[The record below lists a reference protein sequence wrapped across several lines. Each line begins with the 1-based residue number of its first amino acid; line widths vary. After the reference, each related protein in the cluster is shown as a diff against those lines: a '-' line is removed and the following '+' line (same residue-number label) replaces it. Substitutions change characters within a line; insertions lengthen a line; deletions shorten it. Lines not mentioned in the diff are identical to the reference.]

1 MNCSFVLLVAAVL
14 VAVGCGGNG
23 NATNGTGGGNSL
35 SVTSTMPASGGT
47 SIATS
52 SGITAS
58 FSSDMNAAT
67 LTGLTFKASSSSG
80 PIAGMVTCST
90 NTAEFHSTNS
100 LPANTL
106 ITVVATTGSRD
117 QAGASLKSNYS
128 WTFTTGGAVDPAP
141 PIVNSV
147 DPTSGA
153 TGVPVKTL
161 ITVYFDKQMDPAT
174 LNAST
179 ITLQGPNGMVAGKV
193 SAQASAAVFTPST
206 SLAYN
211 SGFTVTVTSGVHD
224 LSGNAM
230 TANYVSTFT
239 TGTSSINPALTVS
252 STNPLRSATGVPLNA
267 KISVLFSE
275 PLDPQTVNSNTF
287 VLEGPSGQV
296 AGTVT
301 SLDNVAVFTPNSAL
315 SSSEL
320 FTATVKVGIH
330 DLSGKSMATNWA
342 WSFTTAATVDSTRPV
357 IVTVAPAA
365 SSINIPTNESASV
378 TFSKVMDPTTLNPTS
393 MIIKQANGVVV
404 SAPVSYAGSTAVINP
419 TSNFSPDSVYSVTV
433 TTGVADTS
441 GNHLAA
447 NQTWSFT
454 TAAVKDTTPPTVIS
468 TNPANKSTNV
478 FLNKSINATFSEGMQ
493 APTISTST
501 FIVAGVQG
509 TVSFNT
515 TSNIATFKPNANL
528 SPNTTYTAS
537 IGVGVKDTAGNN
549 LAKQYTWTFTTG
561 IQVAQNTINLGS
573 ASTYA
578 VLAGSTV
585 TNAGP
590 TILTG
595 DVGISPGTAATGFP
609 PGIIN
614 GNLEAG
620 NAVAAK
626 AKADL
631 LVGQLDAAGR
641 LGAATLPGDLSGLT
655 FTPGLYKNSTS
666 VMLSTGNVTLD
677 AQGDASA
684 VFIFQIGS
692 TLTTSPGTQ
701 VVLAGGAQASNIYWS
716 VGSSATIGVN
726 SVFKGIVL
734 AQASITVNTGAVN
747 TGTFLTNIGAVTLQS
762 NTVTRP
768 AIKLP

>member
-1 MNCSFVLLVAAVL
+1 
-14 VAVGCGGNG
+14 
-23 NATNGTGGGNSL
+23 
-35 SVTSTMPASGGT
+35 
-47 SIATS
+47 
-52 SGITAS
+52 
-58 FSSDMNAAT
+58 
-67 LTGLTFKASSSSG
+67 
-80 PIAGMVTCST
+80 
-90 NTAEFHSTNS
+90 
-100 LPANTL
+100 
-106 ITVVATTGSRD
+106 
-117 QAGASLKSNYS
+117 
-128 WTFTTGGAVDPAP
+128 
-141 PIVNSV
+141 
-147 DPTSGA
+147 
-153 TGVPVKTL
+153 
-161 ITVYFDKQMDPAT
+161 
-174 LNAST
+174 
-179 ITLQGPNGMVAGKV
+179 
-193 SAQASAAVFTPST
+193 
-206 SLAYN
+206 
-211 SGFTVTVTSGVHD
+211 
-224 LSGNAM
+224 
-230 TANYVSTFT
+230 
-239 TGTSSINPALTVS
+239 
-252 STNPLRSATGVPLNA
+252 
-267 KISVLFSE
+267 
-275 PLDPQTVNSNTF
+275 
-287 VLEGPSGQV
+287 
-296 AGTVT
+296 
-301 SLDNVAVFTPNSAL
+301 
-315 SSSEL
+315 
-320 FTATVKVGIH
+320 
-330 DLSGKSMATNWA
+330 
-342 WSFTTAATVDSTRPV
+342 
-357 IVTVAPAA
+357 
-365 SSINIPTNESASV
+365 
-378 TFSKVMDPTTLNPTS
+378 
-393 MIIKQANGVVV
+393 
-404 SAPVSYAGSTAVINP
+404 
-419 TSNFSPDSVYSVTV
+419 
-433 TTGVADTS
+433 
-441 GNHLAA
+441 
-447 NQTWSFT
+447 
-454 TAAVKDTTPPTVIS
+454 
-468 TNPANKSTNV
+468 
-478 FLNKSINATFSEGMQ
+478 
-493 APTISTST
+493 
-501 FIVAGVQG
+501 VQG